1 MKLLVQ
7 NSSDT
12 PLYLQLF
19 SQIQEQ
25 ILSGVLQANECLPS
39 LRLVARELQISVLPV
54 RTAYELLEEKG
65 YIYIV
70 QGKGCFVAK
79 LPSVT
84 TARYEAASA
93 DITAAID
100 RCKRLGLSAEEIIEL
115 VNRLY

>member
-25 ILSGVLQANECLPS
+25 ILSGVLQADECLPS

-65 YIYIV
+65 YIYTV
-70 QGKGCFVAK
+70 QGKGCFVAS
-79 LPSVT
+79 LPNIVQMQ
-84 TARYEAASA
+84 RQAASSEISA
-93 DITAAID
+93 MLD
-100 RCKRLGLSAEEIIEL
+100 RCKNMGLSLQEIIDLITEM
-115 VNRLY
+115 Y